1 LYRYATALPEHRTR
15 MTKADGA
22 WPFVVPGL
30 TREEKESAGG
40 QITKAKAKS
49 WETFSDPQVA
59 GNCAPPDV
67 DKHGRAPSSTA
78 SCGHAPSYPVATFVM
93 QYYRRPKI
101 VNQLLNSLK
110 TISLPIEI
118 IINDDSRSEVAEVGG
133 CTS

>member
-1 LYRYATALPEHRTR
+1 